1 MDFLLLVD
9 SHLFELSWIYNVL
22 QLNLWLLFLFFC
34 QFPLTESAIN
44 LIDNATDA
52 ESFDSD

>member
-44 LIDNATDA
+44 LIDNATEA